1 MGTDISRFGE
11 SRSYDVGAEADVEIL
26 DASEFAGGSIELEA
40 ANTVSVYGCNFED
53 PIGRTFKLSYDVD
66 GCEKT
71 IIASGACHR
80 DLPNIH
86 GMRWMKLVGTAAT
99 VQLHRAG

>member
-1 MGTDISRFGE
+1 MGVDISRFGE
-11 SRSYDVGAEADVEIL
+11 SRAYVVGAEVDVEIL

-40 ANTVSVYGCNFED
+40 GNTVSVYGCNFEN
-53 PIGRTFKLSYDVD
+53 PAGRVFKLSYDLD
-66 GCEKT
+66 GVAKT
-71 IIASGACHR
+71 LVAADARCQ

>member
-1 MGTDISRFGE
+1 MGVDISRYGE
-11 SRSYDVGAEADVEIL
+11 SRAYDVGAEEDVEIL

-40 ANTVSVYGCNFED
+40 GNTVSVYGCNFEN
-53 PIGRTFKLSYDVD
+53 PIGRTFKLAYDID
-66 GCEKT
+66 GIEKK
-71 IIASGACHR
+71 IVAADARCQ